1 MKTNNKR
8 NNSKGGNNMKDKEIM
23 DVVFLLDRSGSMHGM
38 ENDTIGGYNSY
49 LKSMRQKNA
58 KITTILFD
66 NEYEMITK
74 RENIS
79 NVRNMDYKT
88 YYTRGCT
95 ALLDAIGKTISYM
108 DSENPSKVVFIIT
121 TDGLE
126 NASIEYNKGQ
136 IKEMIEGHKNWEFIY
151 LGANIDSYKEA
162 SSIGISKSRTSN
174 FAKTKKGMGAMFGSV
189 QKLCATYE
197 SEGCINEDWK
207 DGLEDYIGKE
217 KEL

>member
-8 NNSKGGNNMKDKEIM
+8 NNSKGGNNMKGKEIM

-38 ENDTIGGYNSY
+38 EKDTIGGYNSY

-136 IKEMIEGHKNWEFIY
+136 IKEMIQGHKNWEFIY

-174 FAKTKKGMGAMFGSV
+174 FVKSKKGMGAMFGSV

-197 SEGCINEDWK
+197 AEGCINEDWK
-207 DGLEDYIGKE
+207 DGLEDYIVKE
-217 KEL
+217 NEF

>member
-8 NNSKGGNNMKDKEIM
+8 NNSKGGNNMKGKEIM

-38 ENDTIGGYNSY
+38 EKDTIGGYNSY

-126 NASIEYNKGQ
+126 LRCQY
-136 IKEMIEGHKNWEFIY
+136 
-151 LGANIDSYKEA
+151 
-162 SSIGISKSRTSN
+162 
-174 FAKTKKGMGAMFGSV
+174 
-189 QKLCATYE
+189 
-197 SEGCINEDWK
+197 
-207 DGLEDYIGKE
+207 
-217 KEL
+217 